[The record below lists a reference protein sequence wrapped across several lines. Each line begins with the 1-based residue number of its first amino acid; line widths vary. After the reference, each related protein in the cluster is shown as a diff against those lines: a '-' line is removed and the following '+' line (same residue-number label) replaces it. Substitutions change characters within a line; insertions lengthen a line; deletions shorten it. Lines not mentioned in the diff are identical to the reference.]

1 MTMLFGDFRAECEI
15 DSIEFTVQRE
25 NSADNSTM
33 YAVVNKA
40 DLTEFIK
47 EVSKRTNYT
56 QSAIGE
62 VFAAARELLIEELA
76 KGEEVSFIKG
86 VTFFGKQREEKVRY
100 NPLLKKDITISAA
113 ILPKARFAE
122 SFKDAMNN

>member
-1 MTMLFGDFRAECEI
+1 M
-15 DSIEFTVQRE
+15 
-25 NSADNSTM
+25 
-33 YAVVNKA
+33 NK
-40 DLTEFIK
+40 TEFIK
-47 EVSKRTNYT
+47 EVSKKTNYT
-56 QSAIGE
+56 QVAIGE

-86 VTFFGKQREEKVRY
+86 VTFFGKQREEKVKY

-113 ILPKARFAE
+113 ILPKVRFTE